1 MTGNDCNQIG
11 LQYSGFRNQGE
22 NKCIRPYDSCL
33 GKIEV
38 NGRLMSSA
46 RITDYF
52 NEDMESVSQS
62 SVGRYF
68 PQFLY
73 PGSTLAVE
81 KNGDD
86 YAELKYEVD
95 EYRVSQITLIMSGTL
110 LQVVEYTGV
119 LVVLGPGVGVLD
131 GG

>member
-38 NGRLMSSA
+38 NGRLMSSS

-73 PGSTLAVE
+73 PGSTPPRIGHSESRHQRSNSPEAAQSV
-81 KNGDD
+81 KN
-86 YAELKYEVD
+86 AT
-95 EYRVSQITLIMSGTL
+95 SS
-110 LQVVEYTGV
+110 
-119 LVVLGPGVGVLD
+119 
-131 GG
+131 